1 MLGVCV
7 AAGLHLR
14 VEMRDALIKC
24 CAPRVYSGQL
34 ASALSQSGHHDRHR
48 CLAVV
53 VKPALHCPCGFV
65 WSGWQVARWLACGL
79 LQAFG
84 PRV

>member
-1 MLGVCV
+1 LVV
-7 AAGLHLR
+7 
-14 VEMRDALIKC
+14 MREALNRC
-24 CAPRVYSGQL
+24 CAPLVYSDRL

-53 VKPALHCPCGFV
+53 VKPALHCLPGFV

-84 PRV
+84 LRV